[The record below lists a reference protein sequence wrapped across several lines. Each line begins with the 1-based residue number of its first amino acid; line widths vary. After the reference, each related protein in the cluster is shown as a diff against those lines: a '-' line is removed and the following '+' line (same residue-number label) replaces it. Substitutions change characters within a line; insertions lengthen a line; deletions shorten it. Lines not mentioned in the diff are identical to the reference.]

1 MKRRPRRRRSVL
13 AAVGATLL
21 GSTAGCLRLT
31 DTGSDEGGQATEPAS
46 TADGQAVST
55 ARDQDTQD
63 TNQTPPREFY
73 STREEAISYVGSFA
87 RGEPGGYGTYR
98 GDGPNKIAFS
108 TSGGGSSG
116 TTGANES
123 LIRSR
128 DIDIESYAPG
138 GFRFGGD
145 TGRTLRVR
153 NLASGTALTFEPESG
168 TTAYDIAE
176 VKVDT
181 QGGGEL
187 RDQTPRFDAVSGD
200 EATIPGS
207 WSGDLQ
213 LFMHRPFAT
222 YVVELLEDGTV
233 VGETGGHIYG
243 KAYQYGVDQTRE
255 TAFVTRQ
262 GSVSEDWQAVFQL
275 GRGFDSPASTDAIHR
290 PGTGVFEIDLTALD
304 AESGEYKWSLRLSPP
319 DARNRYD
326 QFITLSSL
334 FGNTVY
340 VP

>member
-1 MKRRPRRRRSVL
+1 MKRQPRRRRSVL

-31 DTGSDEGGQATEPAS
+31 DTGPDEGERATGTVS
-46 TADGQAVST
+46 GADGQAVGT
-55 ARDQDTQD
+55 AREQDTQD
-63 TNQTPPREFY
+63 TNQTPPREFFA
-73 STREEAISYVGSFA
+73 TREEAISYVGSFA
-87 RGEPGGYGTYR
+87 RGEPGGYGTYQ
-98 GDGPNKIAFS
+98 GDGPRRIAFS

-128 DIDIESYAPG
+128 DIDIESSAPG
-138 GFRFGGD
+138 GFRFDGS
-145 TGRTLRVR
+145 RALRVR
-153 NLASGTALTFEPESG
+153 NLASGTTLTFEPESG
-168 TTAYDIAE
+168 TTADDISA
-176 VKVDT
+176 VKIDT
-181 QGGGEL
+181 RGGGEL
-187 RDQTPRFDAVSGD
+187 REQTPRFDAVSGD
-200 EATIPGS
+200 EVTIPGS

-213 LFMHRPFAT
+213 LFRHRTFAT
-222 YVVELLEDGTV
+222 YVVELLEDGAV

-262 GSVSEDWQAVFQL
+262 GSVSEDWRAVFQL
-275 GRGFDSPASTDAIHR
+275 GRGFDAPASTEAIHR
-290 PGTGVFEIDLTALD
+290 PEAGVFEIDLTGLE
-304 AESGEYKWSLRLSPP
+304 AESGEYKWSLRLLPP